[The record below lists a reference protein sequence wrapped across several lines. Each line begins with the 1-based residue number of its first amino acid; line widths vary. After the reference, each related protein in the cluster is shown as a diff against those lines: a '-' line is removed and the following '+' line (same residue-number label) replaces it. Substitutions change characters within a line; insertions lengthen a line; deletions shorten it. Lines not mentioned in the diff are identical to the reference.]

1 MSAMSIG
8 EEGGC
13 PKALEFE
20 QLREELAVA
29 LATDEAPSVIR
40 CLEQRIQESWA
51 LITATDA
58 CSASTEPSLICLG
71 E

>member
-29 LATDEAPSVIR
+29 LATDESRGVIR
-40 CLEQRIQESWA
+40 GLEQRIQESWA
-51 LITATDA
+51 SMIGDDA